1 MSSHMRSKKF
11 DPEEDETAD
20 FAQEFKI
27 CGRCKQEYTGSC
39 PITSASCPMEAAE
52 KSPGD
57 EEEEGEEKDFDDVDN
72 LGSVLK
78 KDAEADALTDAADEI
93 PEGELPDE

>member
-11 DPEEDETAD
+11 DPEEDTTAD

-39 PITSASCPMEAAE
+39 PITSASCPMETAE
-52 KSPGD
+52 KSPDD
-57 EEEEGEEKDFDDVDN
+57 EEEDEEKDFDDVDH
-72 LGSVLK
+72 LGNILK
-78 KDAEADALTDAADEI
+78 KDEEADALTEESDEI
-93 PEGELPDE
+93 PEGDLSDD